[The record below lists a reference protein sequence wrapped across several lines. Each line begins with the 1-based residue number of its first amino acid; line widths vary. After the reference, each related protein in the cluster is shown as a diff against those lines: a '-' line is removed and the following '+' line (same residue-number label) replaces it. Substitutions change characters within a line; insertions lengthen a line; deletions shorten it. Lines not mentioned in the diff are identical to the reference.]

1 VSKEDLETVRDAY
14 AAFNRGGDSFFDYFD
29 PQVEWIPPQEFL
41 GGPVKGIAA
50 FKDLLASLTDSFEQ
64 VEWRPVQLFET
75 GRDGEVFALLDN
87 YTRGKGSGAEVT
99 VRVAHL
105 LRLRDGKLVWG
116 RSFSDVEEGMRV
128 AGIESGG

>member
-1 VSKEDLETVRDAY
+1 VSKEDLETVRAAY
-14 AAFNRGGDSFFDYFD
+14 SAWNRGDDSFFEYVD
-29 PQVEWIPPQEFL
+29 PSVEWIPPPQFVS
-41 GGPVKGIAA
+41 GSVKGITGL
-50 FKDLLASLTDSFEQ
+50 KELLASITDAFEHVQ
-64 VEWRPVQLFET
+64 WQPVQLFET

-116 RSFSDVEEGMRV
+116 RSYADVEEGMRA
-128 AGIESGG
+128 AGLESAG

>member
-1 VSKEDLETVRDAY
+1 VSKEDLETVRAAY
-14 AAFNRGGDSFFDYFD
+14 AAFNRGDDSFFEYFD
-29 PQVEWIPPQEFL
+29 PEVEWIPPAQFVT
-41 GGPVKGIAA
+41 GSVKGITGL
-50 FKDLLASLTDSFEQ
+50 KDLLDTLTDAFEQ
-64 VEWRPVQLFET
+64 IQWKPVQLFET

-116 RSFSDVEEGMRV
+116 RSYSDVEEGMRV
-128 AGIESGG
+128 AGLESAD